1 MKPHEK
7 FLQFKG
13 RNIYFKEINGEFY
26 IAIKPI
32 CDVLNVNYNHHLI
45 SLKND
50 YFFGQLYCKYDMVGA
65 DNRKR
70 EMICLPE
77 KYIYG
82 WILTLNSQ
90 SNELKEYKKTCYD
103 ILFNYFNGAIIGR
116 KKLLQQHAEANYKM
130 AKIEKELMNNDDYLK
145 LLELKQHKKELSQK
159 LKMIDQETISENYNL
174 FNL

>member
-32 CDVLNVNYNHHLI
+32 CDVL
-45 SLKND
+45 SLEYTRQFKNLKED
-50 YFFGQLYCKYDMVGA
+50 EILGELLAEQPMVGA
-65 DNRKR
+65 DNKMRK
-70 EMICLPE
+70 MICLPE

-82 WILTLNSQ
+82 WLFSIKSNSQ
-90 SNELKEYKKTCYD
+90 ELKEYKKTCYD
-103 ILFNYFNGAIIGR
+103 ILFNYFRGSIIGR
-116 KKLLQQHAEANYKM
+116 KELLKRKMEVETAITIAEKGLEDNEAYQ
-130 AKIEKELMNNDDYLK
+130 AIVELRKEQSQINKSLKNNDR
-145 LLELKQHKKELSQK
+145 Q
-159 LKMIDQETISENYNL
+159 IIENEINL

>member
-32 CDVLNVNYNHHLI
+32 CDVLNLEYTRQFKN
-45 SLKND
+45 LKEHEIL
-50 YFFGQLYCKYDMVGA
+50 GELLAEQPMVGA
-65 DNRKR
+65 DNKMRK
-70 EMICLPE
+70 MICLPE

-82 WILTLNSQ
+82 WIFSIKSNSQ
-90 SNELKEYKKTCYD
+90 ELKEYKKTCYD